1 MGALIA
7 ALLSL
12 LPGQSIDDYLIK
24 KLFVNKMKDADSPK
38 AKRPIK
44 KVSFWADCLRLACC
58 KSRDKR
64 TEYDRANSL
73 LAKETN
79 IIDIIKFQRF
89 VKLALKTLL
98 SKEQRHKLYQ
108 VSALSVIEIE
118 QGAGDITEN
127 NSR

>member
-1 MGALIA
+1 MGALIV

-24 KLFVNKMKDADSPK
+24 KLFVNKMKDNDSPK
-38 AKRPIK
+38 AQRPIK

-79 IIDIIKFQRF
+79 ILDIIKFQRF
-89 VKLALKTLL
+89 VKLAMKTLL
-98 SKEQRHKLYQ
+98 TKERRHKLKHE
-108 VSALSVIEIE
+108 SALTVINI
-118 QGAGDITEN
+118 DK
-127 NSR
+127 

>member
-1 MGALIA
+1 MGALIV

-79 IIDIIKFQRF
+79 ILDIIKFQRF
-89 VKLALKTLL
+89 VKLAMKTLL
-98 SKEQRHKLYQ
+98 TKERRHKLKHE
-108 VSALSVIEIE
+108 SALTVINI
-118 QGAGDITEN
+118 DK
-127 NSR
+127 